1 MRANLAREQP
11 PGVSSTNDSGV
22 SEVGQQTPR
31 KPRAEQPEYP
41 GNSQSSPG
49 VLDGMD
55 IEFEA
60 LSLES
65 ESRHLA
71 VPVTMQDENFSNI
84 DIAVSEQRYK
94 VTELQQE
101 AVPFIKDAVEIEV
114 KKAVKKDI
122 GHRLDKYEKRRNRR
136 FMANIIGTCMK
147 WGIAVLI
154 ALTIY
159 GNVQLR
165 TRIILVAQ
173 DVREM
178 VTCLLNNE
186 EVSSNKL
193 VEDLFRDLGDDFGKE
208 EREN

>member
-11 PGVSSTNDSGV
+11 PGVYPGV
-22 SEVGQQTPR
+22 PEVGQQTPR
-31 KPRAEQPEYP
+31 KPKAEQPEYP
-41 GNSQSSPG
+41 GDSQSSPG
-49 VLDGMD
+49 IPDDMD

-65 ESRHLA
+65 ESRQLA
-71 VPVTMQDENFSNI
+71 VPVIMQDENFSNI

-94 VTELQQE
+94 ETELQQE
-101 AVPFIKDAVEIEV
+101 AVPLIKDAVEIEV
-114 KKAVKKDI
+114 KKAVRKDI

-136 FMANIIGTCMK
+136 FMANIIGTCIK

-154 ALTIY
+154 ALAIY

-173 DVREM
+173 DVKEM

-193 VEDLFRDLGDDFGKE
+193 VEDLFRDLGDDLGKE

>member
-11 PGVSSTNDSGV
+11 PRVYSGV
-22 SEVGQQTPR
+22 PEAGQKTPR
-31 KPRAEQPEYP
+31 KPKAEQPEYP
-41 GNSQSSPG
+41 GDSQSSPG
-49 VLDGMD
+49 VPDDMD

-65 ESRHLA
+65 ESRQLA
-71 VPVTMQDENFSNI
+71 VPVIMQDENFSNI

-101 AVPFIKDAVEIEV
+101 AVPLIKDAVEIEV

-136 FMANIIGTCMK
+136 FMANIIGTCIK

-154 ALTIY
+154 ALAIY

-165 TRIILVAQ
+165 TRVILVAQ
-173 DVREM
+173 DVKEM

-193 VEDLFRDLGDDFGKE
+193 VEDLFRNLGDDLGKE

>member
-11 PGVSSTNDSGV
+11 PRVYSGV
-22 SEVGQQTPR
+22 PEAGQQTPR
-31 KPRAEQPEYP
+31 KPKAEQPEYP
-41 GNSQSSPG
+41 GDSQSSPG
-49 VLDGMD
+49 VPDDMD

-65 ESRHLA
+65 ESRQLA
-71 VPVTMQDENFSNI
+71 VPVIMQDENFSNI

-101 AVPFIKDAVEIEV
+101 AVPLIKDAVEIEV

-136 FMANIIGTCMK
+136 FMANIIGTCIK

-154 ALTIY
+154 ALAIY

-173 DVREM
+173 DVKEM

-193 VEDLFRDLGDDFGKE
+193 VEDLFRNLGDDLGKE

>member
-11 PGVSSTNDSGV
+11 PRVYSGV
-22 SEVGQQTPR
+22 PEAGQKTPR
-31 KPRAEQPEYP
+31 KPKAEQPEYP
-41 GNSQSSPG
+41 GDSQSSPG
-49 VLDGMD
+49 VPDDMD

-65 ESRHLA
+65 ESRQLA
-71 VPVTMQDENFSNI
+71 VPVIMQDENFSNI

-101 AVPFIKDAVEIEV
+101 AVPLIKDAVEIEV

-136 FMANIIGTCMK
+136 FMANIIGTCIK

-154 ALTIY
+154 ALAIY

-173 DVREM
+173 DVKEM

-193 VEDLFRDLGDDFGKE
+193 VEDLFRDLGDDLGKE

>member
-11 PGVSSTNDSGV
+11 PGVHSGV
-22 SEVGQQTPR
+22 PEAGQKTPR
-31 KPRAEQPEYP
+31 KPKAEQPEYP
-41 GNSQSSPG
+41 GDSQSSPR
-49 VLDGMD
+49 VPDDMD

-65 ESRHLA
+65 ESRQLA
-71 VPVTMQDENFSNI
+71 VPVIMQDENFSNI

-94 VTELQQE
+94 ETALQQE
-101 AVPFIKDAVEIEV
+101 AVPLIKDAVEIEV

-136 FMANIIGTCMK
+136 FMANIIGTCIK

-154 ALTIY
+154 ALAIY

-165 TRIILVAQ
+165 TRVILVAQ
-173 DVREM
+173 DVKEM

-193 VEDLFRDLGDDFGKE
+193 VEDLFRNLGDDLGKE

>member
-11 PGVSSTNDSGV
+11 PRVYSGV
-22 SEVGQQTPR
+22 PEAGQKTPR
-31 KPRAEQPEYP
+31 KPKAEQPEYP

-49 VLDGMD
+49 VPDDMD

-65 ESRHLA
+65 ESRQLA
-71 VPVTMQDENFSNI
+71 VPVIMQDENFSNI

-101 AVPFIKDAVEIEV
+101 AVPLIKDAVEIEV

-136 FMANIIGTCMK
+136 FMANIIGTCIK

-154 ALTIY
+154 ALAIY

-165 TRIILVAQ
+165 TRVILVAQ
-173 DVREM
+173 DVKEM

-193 VEDLFRDLGDDFGKE
+193 VEDLFRDLGDDLGKE

>member
-11 PGVSSTNDSGV
+11 PGVYPGV
-22 SEVGQQTPR
+22 PEAGQKTPR
-31 KPRAEQPEYP
+31 KPKAEQPEYP
-41 GNSQSSPG
+41 GDSQSSPG
-49 VLDGMD
+49 VPDDMD

-65 ESRHLA
+65 ESRQLA
-71 VPVTMQDENFSNI
+71 VPVIMQDENFSNI

-101 AVPFIKDAVEIEV
+101 AVPLIKDAVEIEV

-136 FMANIIGTCMK
+136 FMANIIGTCIK

-154 ALTIY
+154 ALAIY

-173 DVREM
+173 DVKEM

-193 VEDLFRDLGDDFGKE
+193 VEDLFRNLGDDLGKE

>member
-11 PGVSSTNDSGV
+11 PGVHSGV
-22 SEVGQQTPR
+22 PEAGQKTPR
-31 KPRAEQPEYP
+31 KPKAEQPEYP

-49 VLDGMD
+49 VPDDMD

-65 ESRHLA
+65 ESRQLA
-71 VPVTMQDENFSNI
+71 VPVIMQDENFSNI

-101 AVPFIKDAVEIEV
+101 AVPLIKDAVEIEV

-136 FMANIIGTCMK
+136 FMANIIGTCIK
-147 WGIAVLI
+147 WGIAVFI
-154 ALTIY
+154 ALAIY

-165 TRIILVAQ
+165 TRIILVVQ
-173 DVREM
+173 DVKEM

-193 VEDLFRDLGDDFGKE
+193 VEDLFRDLGDDLGKE

>member
-11 PGVSSTNDSGV
+11 PGVHSGV
-22 SEVGQQTPR
+22 PEAGQKTPR
-31 KPRAEQPEYP
+31 KPKAEQPEYP
-41 GNSQSSPG
+41 GDSQSSPR
-49 VLDGMD
+49 VPDDMD

-65 ESRHLA
+65 ESRQLA
-71 VPVTMQDENFSNI
+71 VPVIMQDENFSNI

-136 FMANIIGTCMK
+136 FMANIIGTCIK

-154 ALTIY
+154 ALAIY

-165 TRIILVAQ
+165 TRVILVAQ
-173 DVREM
+173 DVKEM

-193 VEDLFRDLGDDFGKE
+193 VEDLFRNLGDDLGKE

>member
-11 PGVSSTNDSGV
+11 PGVYSGV
-22 SEVGQQTPR
+22 PEAGQQTPR
-31 KPRAEQPEYP
+31 KPKAEQPEYP
-41 GNSQSSPG
+41 GDSQSSPG
-49 VLDGMD
+49 VPDDMD

-65 ESRHLA
+65 ESRQLA
-71 VPVTMQDENFSNI
+71 VPVIMQDENFSNI

-101 AVPFIKDAVEIEV
+101 AVPLIKDAVEIEV

-136 FMANIIGTCMK
+136 FMANIIGTCIK

-154 ALTIY
+154 ALAIY

-173 DVREM
+173 DVKEM

-193 VEDLFRDLGDDFGKE
+193 VEDLFRNLGDDLGKE

>member
-11 PGVSSTNDSGV
+11 PGVYPGV
-22 SEVGQQTPR
+22 PEAGQQTPR
-31 KPRAEQPEYP
+31 KPKAEQPEYP
-41 GNSQSSPG
+41 GDSQSSPG
-49 VLDGMD
+49 VPDDMD

-65 ESRHLA
+65 ESRQLA
-71 VPVTMQDENFSNI
+71 VPVIMQDENFSNI

-101 AVPFIKDAVEIEV
+101 AVPLIKDAVEIEV

-136 FMANIIGTCMK
+136 FMANIIGTCIK

-154 ALTIY
+154 ALAIY

-165 TRIILVAQ
+165 TRVILVAQ
-173 DVREM
+173 DVKKM

-193 VEDLFRDLGDDFGKE
+193 VEDLFRDLGDDLGKE
-208 EREN
+208 EQEN

>member
-11 PGVSSTNDSGV
+11 PRVYSGV
-22 SEVGQQTPR
+22 PEAGQKTPR
-31 KPRAEQPEYP
+31 KPKAEQPEYP
-41 GNSQSSPG
+41 GDSQSSPG
-49 VLDGMD
+49 VPDDMD

-65 ESRHLA
+65 ESRQLA
-71 VPVTMQDENFSNI
+71 VPVIMQDENFSNI

-101 AVPFIKDAVEIEV
+101 AVPLIKDAVEIEV

-136 FMANIIGTCMK
+136 FMANIIGTCIK

-154 ALTIY
+154 ALAIY

-173 DVREM
+173 DVKEM

-193 VEDLFRDLGDDFGKE
+193 VEDLFRNLGDDLGKE

>member
-11 PGVSSTNDSGV
+11 PGVHSGV
-22 SEVGQQTPR
+22 PEAGQKTPR
-31 KPRAEQPEYP
+31 KPKAEQPEYP
-41 GNSQSSPG
+41 GDSQSSPG
-49 VLDGMD
+49 VPDDMD

-65 ESRHLA
+65 ESRQLA
-71 VPVTMQDENFSNI
+71 VPVIMQDENFSNI

-101 AVPFIKDAVEIEV
+101 AVPLIKDAVEIEV

-136 FMANIIGTCMK
+136 FMANIIGTCIK

-154 ALTIY
+154 ALAIY

-165 TRIILVAQ
+165 TRVILVAQ
-173 DVREM
+173 DVKEM

-193 VEDLFRDLGDDFGKE
+193 VEDLFRDLGDDLGKE

>member
-1 MRANLAREQP
+1 MRAKDNLAREQP

-22 SEVGQQTPR
+22 SEVGQQTP
-31 KPRAEQPEYP
+31 KAEQPEYP
-41 GNSQSSPG
+41 GDSQSSPG

-71 VPVTMQDENFSNI
+71 VPVIMQDENFSNI

-165 TRIILVAQ
+165 TRVCIVAK
-173 DVREM
+173 DVKEI
-178 VTCLLNNE
+178 VICLINNK
-186 EVSSNKL
+186 EVSFDKL
-193 VEDLFRDLGDDFGKE
+193 VKDLFSKLDDSLDNE
-208 EREN
+208 DRAS

>member
-11 PGVSSTNDSGV
+11 PRVYSGV
-22 SEVGQQTPR
+22 PEAGQKTPR
-31 KPRAEQPEYP
+31 KPKAEQPEYP
-41 GNSQSSPG
+41 GDSQSSPG
-49 VLDGMD
+49 VPDDMD

-65 ESRHLA
+65 ESRQLA
-71 VPVTMQDENFSNI
+71 VPVIMQDENFSNI

-101 AVPFIKDAVEIEV
+101 AVPLIKDAVEIEV

-136 FMANIIGTCMK
+136 FMANIIGTCIK

-154 ALTIY
+154 ALAIY

-165 TRIILVAQ
+165 TRVILVAQ
-173 DVREM
+173 DVKEM

-193 VEDLFRDLGDDFGKE
+193 VEDLFRDLGDDLGKE